1 MVTYDNEE
9 ECHKHDVE
17 QKKQDTKGYK
27 PCNFFHIK
35 FKREKKNYVV

>member
-1 MVTYDNEE
+1 MVTYVDKD

-27 PCNFFHIK
+27 QYHFFHMK